1 MSSLKFE
8 LCPPRIELIMRLH
21 GRKASPEGIEQLMR
35 DHLSCVPCD
44 PMPFP
49 ARENGHY
56 YTERAK
62 GQYTCHL
69 FAYGRWWRMTH
80 KAWFHDHPWINGG
93 LSHREVAAIEALIAI
108 KRQEWLSPQVL
119 AAYAEH
125 CHLREDKRTRYGV
138 KLRLLRFRRE
148 RGI

>member
-8 LCPPRIELIMRLH
+8 LRPLHIQSLLRFYGREVTPEEIE
-21 GRKASPEGIEQLMR
+21 KLMR
-35 DHLSCVPCD
+35 HHLYVPCD

-69 FAYGRWWRMTH
+69 FAYGRWWRHTG
-80 KAWFHDHPWINGG
+80 KTWFLVHPWENKC
-93 LSHREVAAIEALIAI
+93 LSQREVAAIEALIAI
-108 KRQEWLSPQVL
+108 KREEWLSPQVL
-119 AAYAEH
+119 AAYAEY
-125 CHLREDKRTRYGV
+125 CYLREDKRMRYGV
-138 KLRLLRFRRE
+138 KLRMLRFRRE